1 MCTRRSK
8 IVAKAVILGVVAV
21 ALAACSGDERSS
33 NAFCKQLADELPEI
47 GQPMDTGGD
56 VVAQVARY
64 KRLLKVAPLTIE
76 EDFTVLTN
84 LLDTASRLNPNNTD
98 DVQKIADMAY
108 AANMSAQAVAAWVK
122 DTCAVDIST
131 GVTVVPPRVAT
142 STTSPP
148 TDSTVSTESTE
159 TTATTTAESTT
170 LP

>member
-8 IVAKAVILGVVAV
+8 IVAKALIIGAV
-21 ALAACSGDERSS
+21 TIALTACSGGQKSS

-64 KRLLKVAPLTIE
+64 KRLLNVAPLTIE
-76 EDFTVLTN
+76 EDFKVLTD

-98 DVQKIADMAY
+98 EVQKIADMAY

-122 DTCAVDIST
+122 DTCAVDLAT

-142 STTSPP
+142 STTTSS
-148 TDSTVSTESTE
+148 TDSTVSTDSTD
-159 TTATTTAESTT
+159 ATSPSSAASTT

>member
-1 MCTRRSK
+1 M
-8 IVAKAVILGVVAV
+8 AKALITGVMAV
-21 ALAACSGDERSS
+21 ALTSCSSDQRSS

-47 GQPMDTGGD
+47 GQPMGTGGD
-56 VVAQVARY
+56 VIAQVARY

-76 EDFTVLTN
+76 EDFKVLTD

-148 TDSTVSTESTE
+148 TNSTASTDSTESTE
-159 TTATTTAESTT
+159 STATTTAASTT

>member
-1 MCTRRSK
+1 M
-8 IVAKAVILGVVAV
+8 AKALITGVMAV
-21 ALAACSGDERSS
+21 VLTACLSDQRSS
-33 NAFCKQLADELPEI
+33 NAFCKQLAGELPEI
-47 GQPMDTGGD
+47 GQPMGTGGD

-76 EDFTVLTN
+76 EDFKVLTD
-84 LLDTASRLNPNNTD
+84 LLDTASRLNPTNTD

-148 TDSTVSTESTE
+148 TDSTVIADS
-159 TTATTTAESTT
+159 TATTNAVSTT